1 MEAAAPFAGLDP
13 DTTGDAYPVPG
24 TTARPIFASEGRAVA
39 GKSKLEQALACASD
53 AADWI

>member
-24 TTARPIFASEGRAVA
+24 TTARPIFASKGRAVA
-39 GKSKLEQALACASD
+39 GKSKLK
-53 AADWI
+53 